1 MANLFDYLEQELA
14 PFEEKPLNPVDSAVL
29 AQLAMVDGEGVVPPL
44 RAPRFSSPRWDAL
57 AARVASWHRKPV
69 YPSDLFRAEH
79 WAAADGARMFEGLSP
94 EDVKHELAALVASPR
109 FRNVEL
115 VDCANVRDEKRSIQ
129 FAAVTFVSPGNFAY
143 VAYRGTDVSFAGW
156 RENFETA
163 YAAPTQAQDMAVEYL
178 ELAARHVPSDLPL
191 FVGGHSKGG
200 NYALFAA
207 LTCGARVQDRIERVY
222 IHDAPGFKRGLFS
235 SADYAPLA
243 GRIDKTVPQDALV
256 GQLLEYLGPV
266 RAVRSTAH
274 GLMQHSLFSWEVDVE
289 QGDFVTLPGVSD
301 SARFTGELVN
311 DWISSYDAGEVA
323 AITGALFRA
332 LEKSGARDASDIL
345 LADSKKLIALLGEA
359 ARQADG
365 ETRATLTRAVSDL
378 AARAVKKAGKGMWE
392 QFKADRAEKAA
403 EKAAGKAAGKPAQK
417 APGQETDAAEGSDEK
432 AAEGGAAAGEK
443 STETEA

>member
-1 MANLFDYLEQELA
+1 MANLFDYLEHELA
-14 PFEEKPLNPVDSAVL
+14 PFSDKPLNPVDSAVL

-57 AARVASWHRKPV
+57 AARVASWHRVPV
-69 YPSDLFRAEH
+69 RPADLFRAEH
-79 WAAADGARMFEGLSP
+79 WADRCTGMFEGLSP

-109 FRNVEL
+109 FRDIEL
-115 VDCANVRDEKRSIQ
+115 TDYVAVTDEKRSIQ

-163 YAAPTQAQDMAVEYL
+163 YAAPTQAQDMAAEYL
-178 ELAARHVPSDLPL
+178 ELAARHVPRGLPL

-207 LTCGARVQDRIERVY
+207 LTCDKSVQDRIARVY
-222 IHDAPGFKRGLFS
+222 VHDAPGFKHGLFS
-235 SADYAPLA
+235 AEDYAPLD

-256 GQLLEYLGPV
+256 GMLLEYLGPV
-266 RAVRSTAH
+266 RAVESSAH
-274 GLMQHSLFSWEVDVE
+274 GLMQHSLFSWQVDVA
-289 QGDFVTLPGVSD
+289 QGDFVTLSGVSD

-311 DWISSYDAGEVA
+311 DWISSYGEGEVA
-323 AITGALFRA
+323 AITAALFRA
-332 LEKSGARDASDIL
+332 LEKSGAHDASDIL

-365 ETRATLTRAVSDL
+365 ETRATLTKAVSDL
-378 AARAVKKAGKGMWE
+378 AARAAKKAGKGVWE
-392 QFKADRAEKAA
+392 RIKAGRGSTEKAA
-403 EKAAGKAAGKPAQK
+403 EK
-417 APGQETDAAEGSDEK
+417 DER
-432 AAEGGAAAGEK
+432 ATGNGDQAGEK
-443 STETEA
+443 NAETEA